1 MPVCGERPSKEL
13 GRGFETDPIF
23 EFAQEFTDTV
33 KSINEQ
39 YTIDPYTEID
49 KVLSSN
55 RGAYNALK
63 QFFVKESYDAREYE
77 NDPVGLDDHIAMMEA
92 QFDND
97 ADAILEQTFAS
108 EINPI
113 IGMTFPLHKN
123 VMMNMVFD
131 KGSIPK
137 FVAQSPSFTMGM
149 EYRILVD
156 PFGKEIDMYAEQNK
170 LTAAIDSSSPTREI
184 ELALPENGTSD
195 IVTGDVDTGKGMG
208 GTVQDH
214 LSIATYISA
223 VKIANVVY
231 QVGDIL
237 PDGTVAATETTQDT
251 WFNVKLEF
259 KPGYGSYQRTLTEPV
274 SITCKQTNATT
285 STVEET
291 QVEDVINAIMHDDKF
306 IINSVF
312 GRVTAVKLKCR
323 LDTSNA
329 RVAACSVK
337 WKHKTDLVEI
347 PNAIPIATTISP
359 EEIKDISALFN
370 VNQVTKIMSM
380 FKTVLANYKDDKIK
394 QELDASYE
402 AMPQSQKHYD
412 TFDYTPR
419 GQYALDPVTWRY
431 AVFMDMFDTYV
442 TKLLQQL
449 NDPNVVI
456 TVYGDPDMVRK
467 ISPTDYTYQ
476 SPSSIGAVE
485 LDWTKT
491 VQTSDRRVYNFIGSD
506 KLRNSREFIVILNPK
521 GTDRIMYRIYD
532 YQLYISNEIKNM
544 QNPLLPNLHAFERW
558 KFVQMQPVQ
567 GRIGLLNVK
576 GHYGDNAEGAIAS
589 DQKTIWREANEGIFP
604 KA

>member
-1 MPVCGERPSKEL
+1 MPICGERPKKEL
-13 GRGFETDPIF
+13 GHGFEQDPIH

-33 KSINEQ
+33 KHISET
-39 YTIDPYTEID
+39 YTVDPYTEIN
-49 KVLSSN
+49 KILANN
-55 RGAYNALK
+55 RGACQALK
-63 QFFVKESYDAREYE
+63 DFFIKESYDPKQYE
-77 NDPVGLDDHIAMMEA
+77 NDPSGLEDHLTMMEA
-92 QFDND
+92 QFEND
-97 ADAILEQTFAS
+97 REAVLEQTFAT

-137 FVAQSPSFTMGM
+137 FVAQSPSFTIGM
-149 EYRILVD
+149 EYRILMD
-156 PFGKEIDMYAEQNK
+156 PFGNELDLYADQNK
-170 LTAAIDSSSPTREI
+170 LTAAIDSSSPEREI

-195 IVTGDVDTGKGMG
+195 IVTGDVETGKGMG

-223 VKIANVVY
+223 VKISGVVY
-231 QVGDIL
+231 EAGDTL
-237 PDGTVAATETTQDT
+237 PDGTVAESQTTQDA
-251 WFNVKLEF
+251 WFKVKLEF
-259 KPGYGSYQRTLTEPV
+259 KPGYGSYQRTLTEPI
-274 SITCKQTNATT
+274 SIECKQEVDGAISVTR
-285 STVEET
+285 
-291 QVEDVINAIMHDDKF
+291 VEDVINAIMHDDKF
-306 IINSVF
+306 IVNSVF
-312 GRVTAVKLKCR
+312 GRVTAVKMKCR

-329 RVAACSVK
+329 RVATCSVK

-347 PNAIPIATTISP
+347 ENATPISTTISP

-394 QELDASYE
+394 SKLDESYE
-402 AMPQSQKHYD
+402 MMPESQKHYD

-476 SPSSIGAVE
+476 SPSSIGSVE

-506 KLRNSREFIVILNPK
+506 KLRNSREFIVILSPK

-544 QNPLLPNLHAFERW
+544 SNPLLPNLHAFERW

-576 GHYGDNAEGAIAS
+576 GHYGDDADGAIGDDS
-589 DQKTIWREANEGIFP
+589 KTIWRPANEGIFP

>member
-1 MPVCGERPSKEL
+1 MPVCGERPKKEL
-13 GRGFETDPIF
+13 GRGFETDPIH
-23 EFAQEFTDTV
+23 EFAQSFTETA
-33 KSINEQ
+33 KSICEQ
-39 YTIDPYTEID
+39 YTMDPYSEIN
-49 KVLSSN
+49 KVLANS
-55 RGAYNALK
+55 RGACSALK
-63 QFFVKESYDAREYE
+63 EFFIKESYDPAEYE
-77 NDPVGLDDHIAMMEA
+77 NDPAGLEDHLTMMEA
-92 QFDND
+92 QFEND
-97 ADAILEQTFAS
+97 REAVLEQTFAT

-123 VMMNMVFD
+123 VLMNMVFD

-137 FVAQSPSFTMGM
+137 FVAESPSFTMGM

-156 PFGKEIDMYAEQNK
+156 PFGNELDIYSEQNK

-184 ELALPENGTSD
+184 ELTLPENGTSD
-195 IVTGDVDTGKGMG
+195 IVTGDVESGKGMG

-223 VKIANVVY
+223 VKVPGVVY
-231 QVGDIL
+231 EIGDTL
-237 PDGTVAATETTQDT
+237 PDGTVATEQKTEDT
-251 WFNVKLEF
+251 WFKVKLEF

-274 SITCKQTNATT
+274 SIKCKQEVDGAVTEVA
-285 STVEET
+285 
-291 QVEDVINAIMHDDKF
+291 VEDVINAIMHDDKF

-312 GRVTAVKLKCR
+312 GRITDIKLKCR

-337 WKHKTDLVEI
+337 WKHKSDLVEI
-347 PNAIPIATTISP
+347 PNAVPIATTVSP

-394 QELDASYE
+394 QELDDSYE
-402 AMPQSQKHYD
+402 AMPSTQKHYD

-419 GQYALDPVTWRY
+419 GQYSLDPVTWRY
-431 AVFMDMFDTYV
+431 AVFMDMFDSFV
-442 TKLLQQL
+442 SKLLQQL

-467 ISPTDYTYQ
+467 ISPTDYVYQ
-476 SPSSIGAVE
+476 SPGSIGPVE

-506 KLRNSREFIVILNPK
+506 KLRNSREFIVVLNPK
-521 GTDRIMYRIYD
+521 GTNRIMYRIYD
-532 YQLYISNEIKNM
+532 YQLYISNEIRNI

-576 GHYGDNAEGAIAS
+576 GHYGDIADAAIGEDS
-589 DQKTIWREANEGIFP
+589 KTIWRPANEAIFP
-604 KA
+604 TV